1 MGWAGAH
8 PKADIREYKPHVPA
22 CLKKYAQCPY
32 AIPDGRREAAQREQ
46 KEKEEYIKNEDIR
59 QKEEKRR
66 QEME

>member
-1 MGWAGAH
+1 V
-8 PKADIREYKPHVPA
+8 DIREHTQHVPA

-32 AIPDGRREAAQREQ
+32 AIPDGRREAAEREQ

-66 QEME
+66 